1 MCNRWI
7 MINECWVGECCSFT
21 YVEIAQ
27 DGVNWTQTFKMTHPP
42 IITSHPCTNQLT
54 RLAWIV
60 SSKFLVS
67 FLCTQP
73 YSLDMIW
80 WVPGWLF
87 HHFSLF
93 FHCPTDFNTNHAHLD
108 LSSEILVSFVKHN
121 NHTHLDMIWW
131 VPGWYYTLRCNL
143 SIQQLLTLHP
153 GLSLHTLDLFL
164 QVWCVLCVS
173 TYITNELI
181 VSTDFSF
188 VIRESIPLP
197 NTTHWFNQMLSL
209 CSCWIDFLAMPCV
222 DVWQ

>member
-1 MCNRWI
+1 MDKGRIFDW
-7 MINECWVGECCSFT
+7 WS
-21 YVEIAQ
+21 
-27 DGVNWTQTFKMTHPP
+27 WTFKMAHPP

-67 FLCTQP
+67 FLYTQL
-73 YSLDMIW
+73 YS
-80 WVPGWLF
+80 
-87 HHFSLF
+87 
-93 FHCPTDFNTNHAHLD
+93 
-108 LSSEILVSFVKHN
+108 
-121 NHTHLDMIWW
+121 LDMIWW

-188 VIRESIPLP
+188 ALLHHSLIQPNVVFVFMLLLVSTWSTFYDTQPLKLFIR
-197 NTTHWFNQMLSL
+197 NHQFTT
-209 CSCWIDFLAMPCV
+209 FLWGLLLKPRCTI
-222 DVWQ
+222 

>member
-1 MCNRWI
+1 MDKGRIFDW
-7 MINECWVGECCSFT
+7 WS
-21 YVEIAQ
+21 
-27 DGVNWTQTFKMTHPP
+27 WTFKMAHPP

-67 FLCTQP
+67 FLYTQL
-73 YSLDMIW
+73 YS
-80 WVPGWLF
+80 
-87 HHFSLF
+87 
-93 FHCPTDFNTNHAHLD
+93 
-108 LSSEILVSFVKHN
+108 
-121 NHTHLDMIWW
+121 LDMIWW